1 MNAGDTHVR
10 SSVAFSEQRITAGGK
25 IRLFNV
31 NGVST
36 HSHHF
41 QGAADLFLD
50 GVQPRRLDSVAQETN
65 ALRDLVRNL
74 NISY

>member
-1 MNAGDTHVR
+1 MNARDAHMR
-10 SSVAFSEQRITAGGK
+10 SSIASSEQRITAGGE

-41 QGAADLFLD
+41 QGTADLFLD
-50 GVQPRRLDSVAQETN
+50 RVQSRRLDAVAQEAN

-74 NISY
+74 NSSY

>member
-1 MNAGDTHVR
+1 MG
-10 SSVAFSEQRITAGGK
+10 SFVASNEQRITAGGE
-25 IRLFNV
+25 IGLFNV
-31 NGVST
+31 DGVST

-41 QGAADLFLD
+41 QGTADLFLD
-50 GVQPRRLDSVAQETN
+50 RVQPRRLDAVAQEAN